1 MRSSALALI
10 SVLLTL
16 TAARGDDT
24 CKAQA
29 AVSKLRGEDF
39 RSFMKDCKAV
49 AEMVCN
55 GRAIDQQLADEAK
68 DSFTKKCVKD
78 EIGR

>member
-1 MRSSALALI
+1 MRSSALVLI
-10 SVLLTL
+10 SILAAL
-16 TAARGDDT
+16 TAARADDT
-24 CKAQA
+24 CKGQA
-29 AVSKLRGEDF
+29 AASKLKGEDF

-68 DSFTKKCVKD
+68 NNFTKKCVRD

>member
-1 MRSSALALI
+1 MRSSAIALI
-10 SVLLTL
+10 SVLLTV
-16 TAARGDDT
+16 TAVRGDDT

-29 AVSKLRGEDF
+29 AASKLKGEDF

-55 GRAIDQQLADEAK
+55 GRAMDQQLADEAK
-68 DSFTKKCVKD
+68 NNFTKKCVRD